1 MKGAEAFLRRY
12 RTKLSSPRRLNAPMF
27 LGFLAI
33 LIALPQARAILAAGI
48 MGGIVIGA
56 ALIIARHKF
65 GSSGPRR
72 GTPIVLFP
80 RPVWVPSRSADAIL
94 N

>member
-1 MKGAEAFLRRY
+1 MKVAEAFLRRY
-12 RTKLSSPRRLNAPMF
+12 RTTLSAHRLNAPMV

-33 LIALPQARAILAAGI
+33 LIALPQARAILAAGLL
-48 MGGIVIGA
+48 GGLVIGA
-56 ALIIARHKF
+56 TLIIARHKF

-80 RPVWVPSRSADAIL
+80 RPVWVPSRSADAVL